1 MPLEIV
7 MFPEEVI
14 QLNRELATG
23 LHPKLEAIL
32 SEVPGDHDFV
42 ERIAHIAAY
51 CEIILDSM
59 YDENELA
66 GLCELLRKR
75 LVDKRERPDTVIEVK
90 HVH

>member
-23 LHPKLEAIL
+23 LHPKLEKIL
-32 SEVPGDHDFV
+32 SEVQGDYDFV

-51 CEIILDSM
+51 CELILDSM
-59 YDENELA
+59 YDGDELA
-66 GLCELLRKR
+66 KLCEVLRKR
-75 LVDKRERPDTVIEVK
+75 LVDKRERPDTTIIVQ
-90 HVH
+90 